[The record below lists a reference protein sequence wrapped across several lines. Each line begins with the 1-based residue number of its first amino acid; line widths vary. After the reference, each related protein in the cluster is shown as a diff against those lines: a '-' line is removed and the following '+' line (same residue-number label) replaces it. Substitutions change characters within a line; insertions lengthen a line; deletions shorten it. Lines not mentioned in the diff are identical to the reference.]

1 MGGWAAMNATPR
13 AEAVIDL
20 EAIRDNVRLLRAR
33 VVGRSVMAVVKA
45 DGYGHGILQSAAAA
59 RAGGADWLGVAV
71 MEEALALRA
80 AGDTGPILSWLAA
93 PGEDYRLALKA
104 DVEVS
109 AYSVAQLTEILAA
122 ARDSGQ
128 LARVQLKVDS
138 GLSRGGAR
146 LDEWPALVHAARRA
160 ERAGWVE
167 VTGIWSHFACSD
179 EPEHPSVA
187 RQEEVFR
194 AALDIAA
201 EAGLKPR
208 LRHLANSAAV
218 LTRESAWFDMVRVG
232 LAGYGLSP
240 IPALAGHAELG
251 LRPAMTVR
259 AQVALTKRLA
269 AGDGVAYGHT
279 HVVERDTDI
288 ALIPVGYGD
297 GIPRHASN
305 RAPVWVDGRRYRIAG
320 RVSMDQFAVA
330 TGDDQVK
337 PGRTA
342 ILFGTG
348 EGGVPTAQDWAEAA
362 DTIAY
367 EIVTRIGG
375 RIPRRYVGSLA
386 R

>member
-1 MGGWAAMNATPR
+1 MIATPR

-20 EAIRDNVRLLRAR
+20 EAIRDNVRRLRSR
-33 VVGRSVMAVVKA
+33 VGGRSVMAVVKA

-71 MEEALALRA
+71 IEEALALRA

-93 PGEDYRLALKA
+93 PGEDYSLALKA
-104 DVEVS
+104 DVQVS
-109 AYSVAQLTEILAA
+109 AYSVPQLTEILAA

-128 LARVQLKVDS
+128 VASVQLKLDS

-146 LDEWPALVHAARRA
+146 LDDWPALVRSARQA
-160 ERAGWVE
+160 ELGGWVE

-179 EPEHPSVA
+179 EPQHPSVA
-187 RQEEVFR
+187 LQEAAFR
-194 AALDIAA
+194 KALDIAA
-201 EAGLKPR
+201 QAGLKPR
-208 LRHLANSAAV
+208 VRHLANSAAV
-218 LTRESAWFDMVRVG
+218 LTRESAWFDMVRIG

-240 IPALAGHAELG
+240 IPQLARPEELG
-251 LRPAMTVR
+251 LRPAMTVQAR
-259 AQVALTKRLA
+259 VAMVKRLA
-269 AGDGVAYGHT
+269 AGDGVSYGHT
-279 HVVERDTDI
+279 HIIETDAYA

-305 RAPVWVDGRRYRIAG
+305 RGPVWVDGRRYQIAG
-320 RVSMDQFAVA
+320 RVSMDQFVVA
-330 TGDDQVK
+330 TGDDRIE
-337 PGRTA
+337 PGQAA
-342 ILFGTG
+342 ILFGSG
-348 EGGVPTAQDWAEAA
+348 EHGVPTAQDWAEAA

-375 RIPRRYVGSLA
+375 RVPRRYVGSLT

>member
-1 MGGWAAMNATPR
+1 MNATPR

-20 EAIRDNVRLLRAR
+20 EAIRDNVRLLRSR
-33 VVGRSVMAVVKA
+33 VGGRSVMAVVKA

-71 MEEALALRA
+71 IEEALALRA

-93 PGEDYRLALKA
+93 PGEDYRLAVKA

-109 AYSVAQLTEILAA
+109 AYSVPQLTEVLKA

-128 LARVQLKVDS
+128 VAGVQLKVDS

-146 LDEWPALVHAARRA
+146 LDEWPALVRAARQA
-160 ERAGWVE
+160 ELTGWVE
-167 VTGIWSHFACSD
+167 ITGIWSHFACAD
-179 EPEHPSVA
+179 EPDHPSVA
-187 RQEEVFR
+187 AQEVVFR
-194 AALDIAA
+194 EALDIAA
-201 EAGLKPR
+201 GVGLKPR
-208 LRHLANSAAV
+208 VRHLANSAAV

-240 IPALAGHAELG
+240 IPQLAGPVELG
-251 LRPAMTVR
+251 LRPAMTLR
-259 AQVALTKRLA
+259 AQVALVKRLA

-279 HVVERDTDI
+279 YVADTDAYV

-305 RAPVWVDGRRYRIAG
+305 RAPVWVGGRRYRIAG
-320 RVSMDQFAVA
+320 RVSMDQFVVA
-330 TGDDQVK
+330 TGDDRVE
-337 PGRTA
+337 PGETA

-348 EGGVPTAQDWAEAA
+348 EHGVPTAQDWAEAS

-367 EIVTRIGG
+367 EIVTRLGG
-375 RIPRRYVGSLA
+375 RVSRRYVGSLT

>member
-1 MGGWAAMNATPR
+1 MNATPR

-20 EAIRDNVRLLRAR
+20 EAIRDNVRLLRSR
-33 VVGRSVMAVVKA
+33 VGGRSVMAVVKA

-71 MEEALALRA
+71 IEEALALRA

-93 PGEDYRLALKA
+93 PGEDYRLAVKA

-109 AYSVAQLTEILAA
+109 AYSVPQLTEVLTA

-128 LARVQLKVDS
+128 VAGVQLKVDS

-146 LDEWPALVHAARRA
+146 LDEWPALVRAARQA
-160 ERAGWVE
+160 ELTGWVE
-167 VTGIWSHFACSD
+167 ITGIWSHFACAD
-179 EPEHPSVA
+179 EPDHPSVA
-187 RQEEVFR
+187 AQEVVFR
-194 AALDIAA
+194 EALDIAA
-201 EAGLKPR
+201 GVGLKPR
-208 LRHLANSAAV
+208 VRHLANSAAV

-240 IPALAGHAELG
+240 IPQLAGPVELG
-251 LRPAMTVR
+251 LRPAMTLR
-259 AQVALTKRLA
+259 AQVALVKRLA

-279 HVVERDTDI
+279 YVADTDAYV

-305 RAPVWVDGRRYRIAG
+305 RAPVWVGGRRYRIAG
-320 RVSMDQFAVA
+320 RVSMDQFVVA
-330 TGDDQVK
+330 TGDDRIE
-337 PGRTA
+337 PGETA

-348 EGGVPTAQDWAEAA
+348 EHGVPTAQDWAEAS

-367 EIVTRIGG
+367 EIVTRLGG
-375 RIPRRYVGSLA
+375 RVSRRYVGSLT

>member
-1 MGGWAAMNATPR
+1 MSANPR

-20 EAIRDNVRLLRAR
+20 EAIRDNVSLLCSR
-33 VVGRSVMAVVKA
+33 VDGRSVMAVVKA

-71 MEEALALRA
+71 MEEALALRE

-93 PGEDYRLALKA
+93 PGEDFRLALKA

-109 AYSVAQLTEILAA
+109 AYSVPQLTEILAA
-122 ARDSGQ
+122 ARDSG
-128 LARVQLKVDS
+128 LVARVQLKVDS
-138 GLSRGGAR
+138 GLARGGAR
-146 LDEWPALVHAARRA
+146 LDEWPALVQAARRA
-160 ERAGWVE
+160 EISGGVKI
-167 VTGIWSHFACSD
+167 TGIWSHFACAD

-187 RQEEVFR
+187 AQE
-194 AALDIAA
+194 AAYLQALDIADA
-201 EAGLKPR
+201 AGLEPR
-208 LRHLANSAAV
+208 MRHLANSAAL
-218 LTRESAWFDMVRVG
+218 LTRESAWFDMVRIG

-240 IPALAGHAELG
+240 IPQIADSAELG
-251 LRPAMTVR
+251 LRPAMTLR
-259 AQVALTKRLA
+259 ARVALAKRLA
-269 AGDGVAYGHT
+269 AGEGVAYGHT
-279 HVVERDTDI
+279 HVAEADGYV

-320 RVSMDQFAVA
+320 RVSMDQFTVD
-330 TGDDQVK
+330 TGDRWIA
-337 PGRTA
+337 PGRTV

-348 EGGVPTAQDWAEAA
+348 ADGVPTAQDWAESAG
-362 DTIAY
+362 TISY

>member
-1 MGGWAAMNATPR
+1 MGGWAAMSATPR

-20 EAIRDNVRLLRAR
+20 EAIRDNVSLLRAR
-33 VVGRSVMAVVKA
+33 VGGRSVMAVVKA

-71 MEEALALRA
+71 IEEALALRA

-109 AYSVAQLTEILAA
+109 AYSVPQLTEILAA

-128 LARVQLKVDS
+128 VAHVQLKVDS

-146 LDEWPALVHAARRA
+146 LDEWPALVQAARRA
-160 ERAGWVE
+160 ELGGWVE
-167 VTGIWSHFACSD
+167 ITGIWSHFACSD

-187 RQEEVFR
+187 GQEAAFR
-194 AALDIAA
+194 TALDIAA
-201 EAGLKPR
+201 GAGLKPR
-208 LRHLANSAAV
+208 VRHLANSAAV

-232 LAGYGLSP
+232 LAGYGLPP
-240 IPALAGHAELG
+240 IPQLAGPAELG

-279 HVVERDTDI
+279 HVVETDTNI

-305 RAPVWVDGRRYRIAG
+305 RAPVCIDGRWYRIAG
-320 RVSMDQFAVA
+320 RVSMDQFVVA
-330 TGDDQVK
+330 TGDDRIE
-337 PGRTA
+337 PGETA
-342 ILFGTG
+342 ILFGSG
-348 EGGVPTAQDWAEAA
+348 EDGVPTAQDWAEAA

-375 RIPRRYVGSLA
+375 RVPRRYVGSLT

>member
-1 MGGWAAMNATPR
+1 MTATPR

-20 EAIRDNVRLLRAR
+20 EAIRDNVRMLRSR
-33 VVGRSVMAVVKA
+33 VGGR
-45 DGYGHGILQSAAAA
+45 AAAA

-109 AYSVAQLTEILAA
+109 AYSVSQLTEILTA

-128 LARVQLKVDS
+128 VAGVQLKVDS

-146 LDEWPALVHAARRA
+146 LDEWPALVRAARQA
-160 ERAGWVE
+160 ELGGWVE

-187 RQEEVFR
+187 AQEAAFRQ
-194 AALDIAA
+194 ALDIAA
-201 EAGLKPR
+201 RAGLKPQV
-208 LRHLANSAAV
+208 RHLANSAAV

-240 IPALAGHAELG
+240 IPQLAGPAELG
-251 LRPAMTVR
+251 LRPAMTLR
-259 AQVALTKRLA
+259 AKVALVKRLA

-279 HVVERDTDI
+279 HVAESDAYI

-305 RAPVWVDGRRYRIAG
+305 RAPVWVEGRRYRIAG
-320 RVSMDQFAVA
+320 RVSMDQFAVE
-330 TGDDQVK
+330 TGDDRIE
-337 PGRTA
+337 PGETA
-342 ILFGTG
+342 ILFGPG
-348 EGGVPTAQDWAEAA
+348 EHDVPTAQDWADAA

-375 RIPRRYVGSLA
+375 RVPRRYVGSLT

>member
-1 MGGWAAMNATPR
+1 MNATPR

-20 EAIRDNVRLLRAR
+20 EAIRDNVRLLRSR
-33 VVGRSVMAVVKA
+33 VGGRSVMAVVKA

-71 MEEALALRA
+71 IEEALALRA

-93 PGEDYRLALKA
+93 PGEDYRLAVKA

-109 AYSVAQLTEILAA
+109 AYSVPQLTEVLTA

-128 LARVQLKVDS
+128 VAGVQLKVDS

-146 LDEWPALVHAARRA
+146 LDEWPALVRAARQA
-160 ERAGWVE
+160 ELTGWVE
-167 VTGIWSHFACSD
+167 ITGIWSHFACAD
-179 EPEHPSVA
+179 EPDHPSVA
-187 RQEEVFR
+187 AQEVVFR
-194 AALDIAA
+194 EALDIAA
-201 EAGLKPR
+201 GVGLKPR
-208 LRHLANSAAV
+208 VRHLANSAAV

-240 IPALAGHAELG
+240 IPQLAGPVELG
-251 LRPAMTVR
+251 LRPAMTLR
-259 AQVALTKRLA
+259 AQVALVKRLA

-279 HVVERDTDI
+279 YVADTDAYV

-320 RVSMDQFAVA
+320 RVSMDQFVVA
-330 TGDDQVK
+330 TGDDRIE
-337 PGRTA
+337 PGETA

-348 EGGVPTAQDWAEAA
+348 EHGVPTAQDWAEAS

-367 EIVTRIGG
+367 EIVTRLGG
-375 RIPRRYVGSLA
+375 RVSRRYVGSLT

>member
-1 MGGWAAMNATPR
+1 MTATPR

-20 EAIRDNVRLLRAR
+20 EAIRDNVRLLRSR
-33 VVGRSVMAVVKA
+33 VGGRSVMAVVKA
-45 DGYGHGILQSAAAA
+45 DGYGHGILQAAAAA

-71 MEEALALRA
+71 IEEALALRA

-104 DVEVS
+104 DVEVC
-109 AYSVAQLTEILAA
+109 AYSVPQLTEILAA

-128 LARVQLKVDS
+128 VANVQLKLDS
-138 GLSRGGAR
+138 GLARGGAR
-146 LDEWPALVHAARRA
+146 LDDWPALVRAARQA
-160 ERAGWVE
+160 ELAGWVE

-187 RQEEVFR
+187 LQEAAFQE
-194 AALDIAA
+194 ALDMADR
-201 EAGLKPR
+201 AGLEPR
-208 LRHLANSAAV
+208 VRHLANSAAA
-218 LTRESAWFDMVRVG
+218 LTRESAWFDMVRIG
-232 LAGYGLSP
+232 LAAYGLSP
-240 IPALAGHAELG
+240 IPQLARPAELG
-251 LRPAMTVR
+251 LRPAMSLR
-259 AQVALTKRLA
+259 ARVALVKRLT

-279 HVVERDTDI
+279 HVMETDAYV

-305 RAPVWVDGRRYRIAG
+305 RAPVWVDGRRYQIAG
-320 RVSMDQFAVA
+320 RVSMDQFVVA
-330 TGDDQVK
+330 TGDDRIE

-348 EGGVPTAQDWAEAA
+348 EHGVPTAQDWAEAA

-375 RIPRRYVGSLA
+375 RVPRRYVGSLT

>member
-1 MGGWAAMNATPR
+1 MSASPR
-13 AEAVIDL
+13 AEALIDL
-20 EAIRDNVRLLRAR
+20 EAIRDNVSVLRSRLG
-33 VVGRSVMAVVKA
+33 GRLVMAVVKA

-71 MEEALALRA
+71 MEEALALRE

-109 AYSVAQLTEILAA
+109 AYSVPQLTEILAA
-122 ARDSGQ
+122 GRDSG
-128 LARVQLKVDS
+128 LVARVQLKVDS

-146 LDEWPALVHAARRA
+146 LDEWPALVQAARRA
-160 ERAGWVE
+160 EISGGLKI
-167 VTGIWSHFACSD
+167 TGIWSHFACAD

-187 RQEEVFR
+187 AQEAAFR
-194 AALDIAA
+194 AALDIADA
-201 EAGLKPR
+201 AGLKPQV
-208 LRHLANSAAV
+208 RHLANSAAM
-218 LTRESAWFDMVRVG
+218 LTRESAWFDMVRIG

-240 IPALAGHAELG
+240 IPHIADSAELG
-251 LRPAMTVR
+251 LRPAMTLT
-259 AQVALTKRLA
+259 AQVALAKRLA
-269 AGDGVAYGHT
+269 AGEGVAYGHT
-279 HVVERDTDI
+279 YVAETDGYV

-320 RVSMDQFAVA
+320 RVSMDQFAVH
-330 TGDDQVK
+330 TGDRRIK
-337 PGRTA
+337 PGSA
-342 ILFGTG
+342 AVLFGTG
-348 EGGVPTAQDWAEAA
+348 EDGLPTAQDWAESA
-362 DTIAY
+362 DTISY

-375 RIPRRYVGSLA
+375 RIPRRYVGSLT

>member
-1 MGGWAAMNATPR
+1 MNATSR

-33 VVGRSVMAVVKA
+33 VSGRSMMAVVKA

-71 MEEALALRA
+71 IEEALALRA
-80 AGDTGPILSWLAA
+80 AGDTGPILSWLAS

-109 AYSVAQLTEILAA
+109 AYSVAQLSEILAA

-128 LARVQLKVDS
+128 VARVQLKVDS

-146 LDEWPALVHAARRA
+146 PDEWPALVHAARRA
-160 ERAGWVE
+160 ELGGRVE

-187 RQEEVFR
+187 RQEAVFR

-201 EAGLKPR
+201 DGGLQPQV
-208 LRHLANSAAV
+208 RHLANSAAV

-240 IPALAGHAELG
+240 IPQLAGPTELG

-279 HVVERDTDI
+279 HIVENDTDV

-305 RAPVWVDGRRYRIAG
+305 RAPVWVDGRRYQIAG
-320 RVSMDQFAVA
+320 RVSMDQFVVA
-330 TGDDQVK
+330 TGDDQIK
-337 PGRTA
+337 PGQTA

-348 EGGVPTAQDWAEAA
+348 EGGVPTAHDWADAA

-375 RIPRRYVGSLA
+375 RIPRRYVGSLT